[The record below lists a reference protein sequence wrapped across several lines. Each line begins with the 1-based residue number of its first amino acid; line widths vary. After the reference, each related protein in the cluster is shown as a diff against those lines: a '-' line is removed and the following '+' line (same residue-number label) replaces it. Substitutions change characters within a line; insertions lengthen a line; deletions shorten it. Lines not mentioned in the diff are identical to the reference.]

1 MAERRFNL
9 KVVPLDIVTGRN
21 WIVLINETDGLNYG
35 IRAGDEVSLKWN
47 SHQTEVAVDLT
58 KGLIKEGEIGIL
70 KDILEEYD
78 IKDGAMLSLALAP
91 KPESLAAINKKLN
104 GERLSEKEIISIVE
118 DTINYKLSDLE
129 LAYFIASSFSENN
142 FTCEETYFQTKAF
155 AETGEM
161 FKFGKVVAD
170 KHSIGGLPGNKI
182 TPIIVSIVASYGI
195 TIPKTSS
202 RAITSEAGTADAL
215 SVISPVSF
223 NRSNI
228 EKIVKE
234 TGACLIWGGALK
246 IAPADDRFITVLK
259 HLGTEPLSK
268 MVVSIMS
275 KKVAMGVTHLVID
288 FPMGEGTKIKDRA
301 TAKRTINLFKY
312 IARKFNIK
320 LRIVIQEAYGPV
332 GKGIGPALGI
342 RDDIAVLNQLPQRP
356 LDLEVKAAKMAG
368 ILLELTGYAHRGQG
382 QKLAYRALQNKQA
395 LAKFKNIIEAQGGS
409 VPDYEKIKLAPIML
423 EYKAQEDGQIKRMD
437 NIAVIDLA
445 RALGAPE
452 TLTAGVY
459 LNKGLGEKY
468 QAGETLF
475 TLYAESGA
483 RLEMA
488 RDFLIGHKLIK

>member
-9 KVVPLDIVTGRN
+9 KVVPLDIATGRN

-35 IRAGDEVSLKWN
+35 IRAGDEISLKWGD
-47 SHQTEVAVDLT
+47 HQTEVAVDLT
-58 KGLIKEGEIGIL
+58 EGLVKEGEIGIF
-70 KDILEEYD
+70 KDILTKYE
-78 IKDGAMLSLALAP
+78 IKAGETLSLALAS
-91 KPESLAAINKKLN
+91 KPESLAAIGKKLN
-104 GERLSEKEIISIVE
+104 GSRLSEKEIVSIVE

-129 LAYFIASSFSENN
+129 LAYFIASSFPENN
-142 FTCEETYFQTKAF
+142 FTKEETYFQTKAF

-223 NRSNI
+223 DRADI
-228 EKIVKE
+228 EKIVRE
-234 TGACLIWGGALK
+234 TNACLIWGGALK

-268 MVVSIMS
+268 MVVSIMA
-275 KKVAMGVTHLVID
+275 KKVAMGITHLVID
-288 FPMGEGTKIKDRA
+288 FPMGEGTKIKDNA
-301 TAKRTINLFKY
+301 TATKTINLFQY
-312 IARKFNIK
+312 IAKKFGIK
-320 LRIVIQEAYGPV
+320 LKVVIQKASGPI

-356 LDLEVKAAKMAG
+356 LDLEAKATKLAG
-368 ILLELTGYAHRGQG
+368 ALMELTGYAKRGQG

-395 LAKFKNIIEAQGGS
+395 LAKFKKIIEAQKGF
-409 VPDYEKIKLAPIML
+409 VPDYEQIKLAPIVF
-423 EYKAQEDGQIKRMD
+423 EYKAQENGFIQKMD

-445 RALGAPE
+445 RLLGAPE

-459 LNKGLGEKY
+459 LNKSLGEKY
-468 QAGETLF
+468 KAGETLF
-475 TLYAESGA
+475 TLYAESEA

-488 RDFLIGHKLIK
+488 RDFLASHKLIK

>member
-1 MAERRFNL
+1 MAERLFEL

-21 WIVLINETDGLNYG
+21 WIVLINIEDGLKYG
-35 IRAGDEVSLKWN
+35 IRAGDEVSLRWDGR
-47 SHQTEVAVDLT
+47 QTEVAVDLT
-58 KGLIKEGEIGIL
+58 ASFVKSGEIGIL
-70 KDILEEYD
+70 KDILEHYHLSAGET
-78 IKDGAMLSLALAP
+78 LSLSLAP
-91 KPESLAAINKKLN
+91 KPESLKAINKKLN
-104 GERLSEKEIISIVE
+104 GGRLSEKEITSIVE

-129 LAYFIASSFSENN
+129 LAYFIAASFLENN
-142 FTCEETYFQTKAF
+142 FTGEEAYFQTKAF

-215 SVISPVSF
+215 SVISPVGF
-223 NRSNI
+223 NRNDI

-268 MVVSIMS
+268 MVVSIMA
-275 KKVAMGVTHLVID
+275 KKVAMGITHLVID
-288 FPMGEGTKIKDRA
+288 FPIGEGTKIKDMA
-301 TAKRTINLFKY
+301 TARKTINLFKY
-312 IARKFNIK
+312 IAKKFKIK
-320 LRIVIQEAYGPV
+320 LRIVIQDARGPI

-342 RDDIAVLNQLPQRP
+342 RDDIAVLNQLPERP
-356 LDLEVKAAKMAG
+356 LDLEAKATLLAG
-368 ILLELTGYAHRGQG
+368 VLLELTGYARRGQG
-382 QKLAYRALQNKQA
+382 HKLAQKALQNKQA
-395 LAKFKNIIEAQGGS
+395 LAKFKNIIEAQGGN
-409 VPDYEKIKLAPIML
+409 VPDYEEVNLAPL
-423 EYKAQEDGQIKRMD
+423 VFEYRAQDGGQIKQMD
-437 NIAVIDLA
+437 NRAVIELA
-445 RALGAPE
+445 RILGAPE

-459 LNKGLGEKY
+459 LNKSLGDKY
-468 QAGETLF
+468 KKGETLF
-475 TLYAESGA
+475 TLYAESEA

-488 RDFLIGHKLIK
+488 RDFLTDHKLIK